1 MASRDEIKTRNIY
14 NESLR
19 RAQEAQQQG
28 RAPGKYLREQILEH
42 DWTDPSTTPF
52 RGSGAG
58 NLNQSIDTGKNYIG
72 GLWGGAQ
79 RGLDA
84 LTQGVAM
91 ANENERWFKGN
102 APNARRYAGVPM
114 NVRESVQTGRDKSF
128 YDKYTK
134 LARLAQDTTQKQYYL
149 DQADTARRNLQITKR
164 INYGLGQMDLDDTPF
179 KGYESYHDGSRFDID
194 RFTEAMS
201 EYLPGGGDITEDLTD
216 TIISPDEIE
225 DEIDEVSDLDL
236 VEPFLENAPIDTAHL
251 YPYHGRGELSEDFD
265 YGQFPSG
272 VDEVDDS
279 IKELIYTDGTP
290 TGYDIKGEKIIE
302 ETPTLTIEELKEK
315 LDSGEIE
322 IETGIFEDLIPS
334 PVMQES
340 NIIQDAVEK
349 NPWILRIMGNDY
361 KYIRGWLWDLGVLN
375 PNSDMYK
382 KTDQLEQPE

>member
-349 NPWILRIMGNDY
+349 NPWIFRIMGNDY

-382 KTDQLEQPE
+382 KTDQLEQPK

>member
-349 NPWILRIMGNDY
+349 NPWIFRIMGNDY

>member
-315 LDSGEIE
+315 LSSGEIK
-322 IETGIFEDLIPS
+322 IETGIIDFEPS
-334 PVMQES
+334 SVTEEN

-349 NPWILRIMGNDY
+349 NPWIFRIMGNDY

-382 KTDQLEQPE
+382 KTDQLEQPK